1 MTASGKQ
8 PLRFVQTRIV
18 TDRVEQTAAFYASL
32 LQAPVALNAY
42 YVEVPAGAA
51 SIGFS
56 EPRFTECPTCST
68 PQVILDF
75 ETGDLDAEFTRLDG
89 LGVDWALPPT
99 RQPWGSRSMMLRSPG
114 DVLINVFSRER
125 PRDGKNGA

>member
-1 MTASGKQ
+1 MTAPGKL
-8 PLRFVQTRIV
+8 PLRFVQARIV
-18 TDRVEQTAAFYASL
+18 TDQVERAAAFYAAL
-32 LQAPVALNAY
+32 LQTPVALNAY

-56 EPRFTECPTCST
+56 EPRFTECPECTT

-75 ETGDLDAEFTRLDG
+75 ETPDLDTEFRRLDR
-89 LGVDWALPPT
+89 LDVDWVVHPT

-114 DVLINVFSRER
+114 GVLINVFSHEQR
-125 PRDGKNGA
+125 RDKNGA